1 MLGNENPIASCVGEI
16 LSAAEFYDYDAK
28 YNSPESKTVVP
39 ADMSVEITEKIKQ
52 VALQIYQAVEGTGLA
67 RVDFF
72 VKKDTNEV
80 IFNELN
86 TMPGFTTISMYP
98 MLWQA
103 EGKTKTML
111 IDELITLAI
120 TKEQYKGH
128 A

>member
-1 MLGNENPIASCVGEI
+1 
-16 LSAAEFYDYDAK
+16 
-28 YNSPESKTVVP
+28 
-39 ADMSVEITEKIKQ
+39 
-52 VALQIYQAVEGTGLA
+52 
-67 RVDFF
+67 
-72 VKKDTNEV
+72 
-80 IFNELN
+80 
-86 TMPGFTTISMYP
+86 